1 MTKTAC
7 DAPIRDRTKT
17 VSIAGIVGGV
27 LSVVAF
33 ILRIAA
39 RFRCLGGQFG
49 WDDATMV
56 FTMVW
61 SLDPSVG
68 FFSNADCFADDGD
81 SIVRVLGSLYVFHQI
96 PLVKKR

>member
-1 MTKTAC
+1 MS
-7 DAPIRDRTKT
+7 
-17 VSIAGIVGGV
+17 VAGVVGGV

-33 ILRIAA
+33 ILRVAA

-61 SLDPSVG
+61 SLDPAVS
-68 FFSNADCFADDGD
+68 FFFNVNNLADDGD
-81 SIVRVLGSLYVFHQI
+81 SIVRVLGSLYVSDRI
-96 PLVKKR
+96 PW

>member
-1 MTKTAC
+1 M
-7 DAPIRDRTKT
+7 
-17 VSIAGIVGGV
+17 SIAGIVGGV

-61 SLDPSVG
+61 SLDPAVG
-68 FFSNADCFADDGD
+68 FFSNADCFFADDGD

-96 PLVKKR
+96 PLVKNAETDQ